1 MSNKFLIFLFLIFQS
16 STIYSQ
22 LTTDRP
28 SQTDSP
34 LVIETG
40 YIQIETGVSVDE
52 IQSKINSLFRIGILN
67 GVELR
72 INSDYIIN
80 DEISF
85 QKKSSFGDFELGSKF
100 KILDND
106 QINTNIGFLTYLSIP
121 TAPEVFS
128 NNEYGFLNKLLVT
141 HNLTSD
147 SQIGYNIGYSKFINY
162 DAKYIYSIVYG
173 KSLGR
178 FSVFFEFFGDSSSET
193 SNSTFD
199 SGLTYLMDNDKQLD
213 LSIGKGLN
221 NDLFFVKLGFSIR
234 IY

>member
-40 YIQIETGVSVDE
+40 YIQIETGVSAEE
-52 IQSKINSLFRIGILN
+52 IQSNINSLVRIGILN

-72 INSDYIIN
+72 INSNYIIN

-100 KILDND
+100 TILDKD
-106 QINTNIGFLTYLSIP
+106 QINTNVSFLTYLSIP

-128 NNEYGFLNKLLVT
+128 FNNYGFLNKLLVS

-147 SQIGYNIGYSKFINY
+147 SEIGYNIGYNKFINY
-162 DAKYIYSIVYG
+162 DGKYIYSVVYG
-173 KSLGR
+173 KTLQS
-178 FSVFFEFFGDSSSET
+178 FSIFFELFGDSNSDT
-193 SNSTFD
+193 FNSNFN
-199 SGLTYLMDNDKQLD
+199 SGLTYLIDNDKQID